1 MRKVMKKIVASLA
14 TVAMAAGLFATMPA
28 QETKAATTKEVVFVL
43 SDMTDVGEV
52 LIQVNSNVAECSATE
67 KKIPGWG
74 ESDFGY
80 VTTKEGDCKFKLT
93 LSVTDTVSKEPDN
106 YCSLKVVVL
115 KKDGSAVLKGQNFYA
130 QNFAEKYNA
139 ADKVYVSIDM
149 SKDAWKDDAA
159 ISDITTKDPT
169 KVDASGVIAKIDE
182 IGTVELKE
190 ESLSKINAAETAYN
204 NFIKNGGDAA
214 DVTNYSKL
222 TAAKTK
228 YAELQAAED
237 AKFAGKLTVYVNVKA
252 TGWNKVCL
260 YSWDRDN
267 TKYFGDWPGNELT
280 ALKKNVG
287 WYSCSFDITR
297 EARVI
302 FNNGEGG
309 GSNQTVDWTGVKA
322 GTYWITLS
330 EKESDGKFKV
340 DKVSTKAPSDWKDE
354 AAQEVE
360 TQAKPAETTTAA
372 PATTDKGDVV
382 SKDEAAKFEKEAVVE
397 GQPEGAALKVTEIAA
412 DSDVFK
418 AVKEVAKTDLKNR
431 TYVAVDFKLLKGT
444 EAVQPNGD
452 VKITMPVPE
461 KLKNAK
467 QVEVFRM
474 GDDGK
479 LVNLGKADVT
489 DSKITFTTNHFST
502 YVFAE
507 VKTATGT
514 GDVAPIIAL
523 LAVAAVAGAMVV
535 ASRKKTVNE

>member
-1 MRKVMKKIVASLA
+1 M
-14 TVAMAAGLFATMPA
+14 
-28 QETKAATTKEVVFVL
+28 
-43 SDMTDVGEV
+43 
-52 LIQVNSNVAECSATE
+52 NVYGWDGAE
-67 KKIPGWG
+67 
-74 ESDFGY
+74 FG
-80 VTTKEGDCKFKLT
+80 K
-93 LSVTDTVSKEPDN
+93 
-106 YCSLKVVVL
+106 
-115 KKDGSAVLKGQNFYA
+115 
-130 QNFAEKYNA
+130 
-139 ADKVYVSIDM
+139 
-149 SKDAWKDDAA
+149 
-159 ISDITTKDPT
+159 
-169 KVDASGVIAKIDE
+169 
-182 IGTVELKE
+182 
-190 ESLSKINAAETAYN
+190 
-204 NFIKNGGDAA
+204 
-214 DVTNYSKL
+214 
-222 TAAKTK
+222 
-228 YAELQAAED
+228 
-237 AKFAGKLTVYVNVKA
+237 
-252 TGWNKVCL
+252 
-260 YSWDRDN
+260 
-267 TKYFGDWPGNELT
+267 WPGKELT
-280 ALKKNVG
+280 PLKKNTG
-287 WYSCSFDITR
+287 WFSVSFDISKATNL
-297 EARVI
+297 I
-302 FNNGEGG
+302 FNDSKESGAE
-309 GSNQTVDWTGVKA
+309 QTVDWKNVKA
-322 GTYWITLS
+322 GTYWLVLS
-330 EKESDGKFKV
+330 EKEDNGKYKV
-340 DKVSTKAPSDWKDE
+340 DKVSTTAPSDWKDE
-354 AAQEVE
+354 AAQEIE
-360 TQAKPAETTTAA
+360 NETTTAA

-412 DSDVFK
+412 DSDAFK